1 MFYSHSLLARKE
13 PLGQIWMA
21 ATMHAKMNRR
31 NLNQLD
37 LIRICEEILN
47 PRAPMALRLSSI
59 LMGGV
64 VIVYERKV
72 KLLFDDVH
80 RLLDQLNE
88 AWKKVKPNSDST
100 VLPKRRAQA
109 KKEAITLPE
118 HEETDVGGVIDIE
131 QFLDFSHHATLFQQ
145 QTGYFLMQLD
155 SVDVGEPLHDNA
167 AEGDQHQNL
176 HQADLEDITLPKRY
190 DPSDAHADLFNRHY
204 ERFEIEGDDLDF
216 TSGEPTHMRPPSP
229 INPIPSPPRQD
240 QRQDGH
246 QPDNVFDEMVRMQD
260 IQENAQQRQRPKR
273 SRKRKSPASVM
284 DNDQTVHPA
293 HVYQSWLQDASDIVS
308 KRQRNQKP
316 KNIMS
321 AMKIGKLME
330 QPASVLMGHLFK
342 PGSGETYYPTPLLEL
357 FKEKPTHDSPSASTS
372 RPLPPEPPSWSPP
385 GRQTYQELPVE
396 DLHSGGGSQS
406 FVTPTEQ
413 LRTNLFDNDV
423 PPPDIMNELRANLNG
438 MRGTDSNLATPRN
451 SGDERRSVL
460 SSSSG
465 KGVNKNSSEVDSGR
479 KRRYSSKHSNDG
491 LEPVSEDSGFHH
503 PDPNCKVSELSG
515 KGPTPEQELLMETG
529 PTQTQQ
535 PIINQPLEKVTDAIR
550 MELTSHFEIL
560 GGPQV
565 ESLNNLTAGMNRK
578 GAAMLFYQTCVLATR
593 NFIKVDQSA
602 PYEDILI
609 TRGPNM

>member
-13 PLGQIWMA
+13 PLGQ
-21 ATMHAKMNRR
+21 
-31 NLNQLD
+31 
-37 LIRICEEILN
+37 ICEEILN

-88 AWKKVKPNSDST
+88 AWKKVKPNSGST

-131 QFLDFSHHATLFQQ
+131 QSLDFSHHATLFQQ

-155 SVDVGEPLHDNA
+155 SVDVGEPLHDNV

-176 HQADLEDITLPKRY
+176 HQ
-190 DPSDAHADLFNRHY
+190 DAHADLFNRHY

-229 INPIPSPPRQD
+229 INPIPSPPCQD

-246 QPDNVFDEMVRMQD
+246 QPDNVFDEMVQMQD
-260 IQENAQQRQRPKR
+260 DQENAQQRQKPKR
-273 SRKRKSPASVM
+273 NRKRKSPASVM

-293 HVYQSWLQDASDIVS
+293 HVYQSWLQDTSDIVS
-308 KRQRNQKP
+308 KRRRNQKP

-342 PGSGETYYPTPLLEL
+342 PGSGETYYPAPLLEL
-357 FKEKPTHDSPSASTS
+357 FKEKRTHDSPSASTS
-372 RPLPPEPPSWSPP
+372 QPLPPEPPSWSPP

-465 KGVNKNSSEVDSGR
+465 KRVNKNSSEVDSGW

-550 MELTSHFEIL
+550 MELKSHFEIP